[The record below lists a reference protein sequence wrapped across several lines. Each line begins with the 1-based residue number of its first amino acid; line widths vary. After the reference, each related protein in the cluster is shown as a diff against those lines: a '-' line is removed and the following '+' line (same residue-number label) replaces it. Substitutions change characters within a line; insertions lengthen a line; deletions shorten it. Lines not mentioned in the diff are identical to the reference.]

1 MAPGMIQ
8 EVVFPVF
15 GRGLSLRH
23 AARGLGRNPLLD
35 FPAFGRGLSLRLAK
49 CRGVYLGV
57 GGFPRLWT
65 GPFIEAAPLSSS
77 ARNSTTISPPS
88 GGDFH

>member
-1 MAPGMIQ
+1 MVNMIFTH
-8 EVVFPVF
+8 FPAF
-15 GRGLSLRH
+15 KRGLSLRLQQVGYAVH
-23 AARGLGRNPLLD
+23 RLQH

-77 ARNSTTISPPS
+77 SRNSTTISPPS

>member
-57 GGFPRLWT
+57 GGFLGRGLSLRRN
-65 GPFIEAAPLSSS
+65 EAAE
-77 ARNSTTISPPS
+77 REGFEGISPPS